1 MITKE
6 CKIEKYCCFYVS
18 NYHLEMI
25 LLPYIKK
32 KIDKTNIVIFT
43 EENLQDTVKILLNR
57 INFKQ
62 NEKRQI
68 FSLHYWNNKKEE
80 KIKELNNK
88 EYTIIINGSL
98 EYINKINAKINEMNI
113 EKINIIDCYNINN
126 KDLNISE
133 IKQKYEKVLNT
144 QNI

>member
-6 CKIEKYCCFYVS
+6 SKIEKYCCFYVS

-32 KIDKTNIVIFT
+32 KINKTNIMIFT
-43 EENLQDTVKILLNR
+43 EENLQDTVKVLLNR
-57 INFKQ
+57 TNFKQ
-62 NEKRQI
+62 DEKRQI
-68 FSLHYWNNKKEE
+68 FSLHYWNNNKEE

-98 EYINKINAKINEMNI
+98 EYINKVNAKINEMNF
-113 EKINIIDCYNINN
+113 EKINIVDCYNINN
-126 KDLNISE
+126 KDLNIFE
-133 IKQKYEKVLNT
+133 IKQNYEKVLNT

>member
-6 CKIEKYCCFYVS
+6 CQITKYACFYVS

-25 LLPYIKK
+25 LLPYIKN
-32 KIDKTNIVIFT
+32 KIDKSNIVIFT
-43 EENLQDTVKILLNR
+43 EENLQDTIKVLLNR

-62 NEKRQI
+62 DEKKQI
-68 FSLHYWNNKKEE
+68 LNLHYWNNNKKA
-80 KIKELNNK
+80 KINELDNQ
-88 EYTIIINGSL
+88 EYSFIVNGSL
-98 EYINKINAKINEMNI
+98 EYINKINAKINEMNF
-113 EKINIIDCYNINN
+113 EKINIVDCYNINN

-133 IKQKYEKVLNT
+133 IKANYEKVLNT